1 MAKADT
7 KPDALRRL
15 GGGRWETKDG
25 RFQIEP
31 QSGTWVIV
39 DTTQTNEFG
48 LPLVR
53 GPFPSLGAAKDA
65 IESARTEGPAESP
78 LAGRIEKAKA
88 SSPPS
93 SATKVSKSAAKSA
106 PKPSKP
112 AKDEPEPPPEP
123 EWLRNLQ
130 AGDRRRAREIIRRL
144 EALEVATAEDVAR
157 AEIVD
162 DEPALVRLAL
172 ERRLADAAG
181 SGDAGRR
188 AVRAAIKAIL
198 AGEDEDLGATWRLV
212 DGNGRRIEDLEL
224 DT

>member
-1 MAKADT
+1 MD
-7 KPDALRRL
+7 KPDPLRRL

-78 LAGRIEKAKA
+78 LAERIEKAKA
-88 SSPPS
+88 SPPPG
-93 SATKVSKSAAKSA
+93 ATKPAKSAAA
-106 PKPSKP
+106 KPASKP
-112 AKDEPEPPPEP
+112 AKPTKDEPEAPPEP
-123 EWLRNLQ
+123 DWLRNLQ

-144 EALEVATAEDVAR
+144 EALDVATAEDVAR

-162 DEPALVRLAL
+162 DEPALARLGL

-188 AVRAAIKAIL
+188 AVRAAIKGIL
-198 AGEDEDLGATWRLV
+198 AGEDEGLGASWRLV
-212 DGNGRRIEDLEL
+212 DGNGRRIQDLDL

>member
-1 MAKADT
+1 MANADT

-88 SSPPS
+88 SPPAA
-93 SATKVSKSAAKSA
+93 SATKVSKSAAKPA

-112 AKDEPEPPPEP
+112 AKEEPEPPPEP

-162 DEPALVRLAL
+162 DEPALARLAI
-172 ERRLADAAG
+172 ERRLGDAAG

-198 AGEDEDLGATWRLV
+198 EGEDEDLGTSWRLV
-212 DGNGRRIEDLEL
+212 DGNGRGIKDLDLEG
-224 DT
+224 